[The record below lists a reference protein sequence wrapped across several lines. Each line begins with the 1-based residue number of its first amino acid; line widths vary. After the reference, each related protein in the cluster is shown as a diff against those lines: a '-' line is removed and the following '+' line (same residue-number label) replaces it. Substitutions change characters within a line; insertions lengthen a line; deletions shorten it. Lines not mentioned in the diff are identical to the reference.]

1 MGVGRTDLPG
11 GNMEAL
17 AHSIRRLSSLDIE
30 YLIPGHGEAVRGKDA
45 IQKNFT
51 MIMGEFF

>member
-17 AHSIRRLSSLDIE
+17 GSSIQHLSKLDVE
-30 YLIPGHGEAVRGKDA
+30 YLIPGHGEMVKGAKSVQR
-45 IQKNFT
+45 NFEL
-51 MIMGEFF
+51 ILGEFF